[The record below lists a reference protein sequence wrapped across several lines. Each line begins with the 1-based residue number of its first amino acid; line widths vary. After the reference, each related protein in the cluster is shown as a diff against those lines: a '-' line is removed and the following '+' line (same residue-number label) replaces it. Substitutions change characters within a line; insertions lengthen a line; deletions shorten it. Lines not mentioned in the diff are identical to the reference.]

1 MDPPCSSKKSTA
13 NDDLEFLRDVEAVT
27 GVSGL
32 APPPNN
38 RGAENSRASAAKPC
52 SGTARRREPSAAAK
66 TRERLSVYIKKY
78 RKMPKLKTNS
88 LKMIKNFVSSILGQT
103 PESPNSEAC
112 LQDPVGHP
120 AGKGRAQVCSPVQ
133 LSKLRNKEGN
143 ININ

>member
-1 MDPPCSSKKSTA
+1 MLLEKIDCKRRPGVPAGCGSGHRCLRSCSAAQQSRSREQSSISSQTLFWHCPKA
-13 NDDLEFLRDVEAVT
+13 R
-27 GVSGL
+27 
-32 APPPNN
+32 
-38 RGAENSRASAAKPC
+38 AERRCENTRASF
-52 SGTARRREPSAAAK
+52 G
-66 TRERLSVYIKKY
+66 LYKKY

-88 LKMIKNFVSSILGQT
+88 LKIIKNFVSSILGQT